1 MLTDQQTAMLDRARA
16 ATFGQLRQ
24 QHLTEAEH
32 RDCAVLVAAGLLKD
46 VVGTTFMLTEAGRR
60 YWPGKGMDPSML
72 QDQWQSATDEA
83 GKIALLKQF
92 SGVNIPLRP
101 SMLGCSVEEL
111 DAVAVKSGFSLIW
124 IRGGSLGT
132 PNEPAGTWRRA
143 ACVAACFD
151 EMHPARTAHVAEVAG
166 WKD

>member
-60 YWPGKGMDPSML
+60 YWPGKDGYAIFNFCRSVCDL
-72 QDQWQSATDEA
+72 A
-83 GKIALLKQF
+83 GIW
-92 SGVNIPLRP
+92 LRP
-101 SMLGCSVEEL
+101 SC
-111 DAVAVKSGFSLIW
+111 
-124 IRGGSLGT
+124 RGIFQDD
-132 PNEPAGTWRRA
+132 
-143 ACVAACFD
+143 V
-151 EMHPARTAHVAEVAG
+151 RT
-166 WKD
+166 